1 MHIVAL
7 VLAAVFMTGTLLA
20 GAPVREPDNGQIVIA
35 ANVKNLP
42 AVAAK
47 TNSSSTNSSWIY
59 QLDKSPS
66 PYQRELQSQNPVQEW
81 QKKNELECFLDILP
95 DTDEAELE
103 SAMEDTANCFKC
115 PRLCGYFHHR
125 NSSDEADLN
134 PPFLHPDSDMTIH
147 IPAFFP
153 TLNPNGGTNQ

>member
-1 MHIVAL
+1 MPIIAL
-7 VLAAVFMTGTLLA
+7 VLVAVFTAGTLLA
-20 GAPVREPDNGQIVIA
+20 DAPVREPDNGQIVII
-35 ANVKNLP
+35 ANVKNPP

-47 TNSSSTNSSWIY
+47 F
-59 QLDKSPS
+59 KSPW
-66 PYQRELQSQNPVQEW
+66 PYQREWQSQNPAQEW

-125 NSSDEADLN
+125 NSSDGAGLN

-147 IPAFFP
+147 IPTFLLP
-153 TLNPNGGTNQ
+153 LTPNGETNQ